1 MMEAAGLERV
11 QNINSIKAINCRA
24 PIANRM
30 VALPVYQYQSSI
42 MEARGM
48 RYIFCGTF
56 PSYNQDSQLGK
67 RGFKCLC
74 TRIYYVMSFLFPG
87 REVSC
92 ATKSFTLA
100 GVDLFT
106 DCLNLHA
113 HPTNP
118 PWKTFTLKLYASSN
132 TMPGLAASLPE
143 KHSIR
148 TILCWTICFHLHT
161 RRGLRAQRAP
171 HEHSRNR

>member
-1 MMEAAGLERV
+1 MMEAPGLKRV
-11 QNINSIKAINCRA
+11 QHINSIKTINCLA

-48 RYIFCGTF
+48 RYIFCGTS
-56 PSYNQDSQLGK
+56 PSYNHDSQLGK
-67 RGFKCLC
+67 WGFKCLC
-74 TRIYYVMSFLFPG
+74 TRIYYVMSSFFPG

-132 TMPGLAASLPE
+132 TMPGLEP
-143 KHSIR
+143 R
-148 TILCWTICFHLHT
+148 TLNPLLRGRKLLHIIFQEP
-161 RRGLRAQRAP
+161 GVCKLRAVDAVP
-171 HEHSRNR
+171 LGS